1 MRPAEDV
8 MADIRAMREHAK
20 SMGIYVEGEEARKQ
34 AAPTKAAE

>member
-1 MRPAEDV
+1 
-8 MADIRAMREHAK
+8 MREHAK